1 MMHTLINTAHQP
13 LGVDAMDDDTVDRI
27 TRTLVGGSLTDDAQM
42 AMLDKQPT
50 IQILPEANVIKI
62 GGQSF
67 IDRGRAAVFPLID
80 ELVDNLPRH
89 KMIVGTGGGSRARH
103 AYSVGLDLGLPTGV
117 LSVLGTY
124 VSMQNARMMNYLLAQ
139 YGIPFIEPVQFAQ
152 LPLSLAER
160 GAVIFFG
167 MPPYTFWHEN
177 PDVGR
182 IPPHRTDTGAYL
194 VSEVFGAKSMIFV
207 KDEEGLY
214 TADPK
219 KDRHAQFIKTISV
232 AELKALDLQDV
243 VVERPVLDMMVSAKN
258 RRSIRVINGLKQG
271 NLTRALNGEDIGTLI
286 YAD

>member
-1 MMHTLINTAHQP
+1 
-13 LGVDAMDDDTVDRI
+13 
-27 TRTLVGGSLTDDAQM
+27 
-42 AMLDKQPT
+42 
-50 IQILPEANVIKI
+50 
-62 GGQSF
+62 
-67 IDRGRAAVFPLID
+67 
-80 ELVDNLPRH
+80 
-89 KMIVGTGGGSRARH
+89 
-103 AYSVGLDLGLPTGV
+103 
-117 LSVLGTY
+117 
-124 VSMQNARMMNYLLAQ
+124 MQNARMMNYLLAQ

-152 LPLSLAER
+152 LPLYLAER

-232 AELKALDLQDV
+232 AELKALDLQYV